1 MNRKI
6 HLLITILLIFCA
18 TAKAQL
24 TISGTVLDSTKT
36 IPVKGVLVKSSSG
49 TTATTD
55 SMGRYTIVIA
65 EKDSLTFIYH
75 DKPTAKFSVK
85 QIPDMANFDISLH
98 IRVKEKFRTLKEVK
112 VYAKNYRQDSIA
124 NREQYA
130 KIFNYEKPGIKL
142 STDAN
147 TGAAGMDLNELVNVF
162 RFKRNRQLRRMQE
175 RLEEQEEENYI
186 NYRFNQNTVKRI
198 TRLEGAELNEFMQE
212 YRPDFEFTQTASL
225 VDFYQYILN
234 ASYDY
239 KKRKLIKLNAADSL
253 QTNF

>member
-1 MNRKI
+1 MNKK
-6 HLLITILLIFCA
+6 LQLLIFLLIIA
-18 TAKAQL
+18 FASAKAQL

-36 IPVKGVLVKSSSG
+36 IPVKDVLVKSSSG
-49 TTATTD
+49 TQSITD
-55 SMGRYTIVIA
+55 SMGRYTIVTS
-65 EKDSLTFIYH
+65 EKDSLTFIYN
-75 DKPTAKFSVK
+75 DRPTAKFSVK

-98 IRVKEKFRTLKEVK
+98 VRVKEKFRTLKEVK
-112 VYAKNYRQDSIA
+112 VYAKNFRQDSIA

-142 STDAN
+142 SSDAN
-147 TGAAGMDLNELVNVF
+147 TGAAGVDLNELVNVF

-175 RLEEQEEENYI
+175 RLEEQEKENYI
-186 NYRFNQNTVKRI
+186 NYRFNKNTVKRI
-198 TRLEGAELNEFMQE
+198 TRLEGAELDIFMQE

-239 KKRKLIKLNAADSL
+239 KKRKLNRISPSDSL